1 MAVGARRR
9 QIRTVREKSDKKHG
23 EPSDRT
29 VARESGAAGT
39 PAGPRP
45 DPQADRQSDPQADR
59 TVVEDGRRRRRGDR
73 VNRRVLRRYASLLPS
88 AFLVLGTV
96 IEVLEPGMTIS
107 ALFAAAPIA
116 AAALQSLRATVV
128 TGVVSCVLISLLA
141 AFFDHDVRGF
151 ERELPALAVV
161 VVSVLAVGINYLIRR
176 SDEQLA
182 SARIVAEA
190 AQLAVLPAPPARVG
204 GLTVAARYQA
214 AQSDASIGGDLYVV
228 QHTPHGV
235 RLIVGDV
242 RGKGLGAVSA
252 VVIVIGAFREAAEE
266 ELTLAGV
273 AARLDRSLERE
284 GQRRLG
290 VQQFEGFTTAVLAE
304 VPPVLAGAATRTLRV
319 INRGHPPPLLLDHGT
334 VHALE
339 PRVHALPL
347 GVTELGVWPDRADEF
362 AFPAGA
368 QLLLYTDGLS
378 EARDGDGVFY
388 DPVRRLSGR
397 SFEGPDAV
405 LDMLVADVEAHTGGA
420 RSDDMA
426 LLALGRPEPPPR
438 PVTLRDAPPQLP

>member
-1 MAVGARRR
+1 MQETSDQPDGDEHRPADPRYRALRRW
-9 QIRTVREKSDKKHG
+9 
-23 EPSDRT
+23 
-29 VARESGAAGT
+29 A
-39 PAGPRP
+39 
-45 DPQADRQSDPQADR
+45 
-59 TVVEDGRRRRRGDR
+59 
-73 VNRRVLRRYASLLPS
+73 RVLPA

-96 IEVLEPGMTIS
+96 IEILRPGLTIS

-116 AAALQSLRATVV
+116 AAALQTMRATVI
-128 TGVVSCVLISLLA
+128 TGIVSCVTISLLA
-141 AFFDHDVRGF
+141 AFFDHDVEGF

-161 VVSVLAVGINYLIRR
+161 AVSLLAVGINYLIRR
-176 SDEQLA
+176 NGEQLA

-204 GLTVAARYQA
+204 GLIVAARYKA
-214 AQSDASIGGDLYVV
+214 AQTDASIGGDFYAV

-266 ELTLAGV
+266 EPTLAGV

-290 VQQFEGFTTAVLAE
+290 IQQFEGFTTAVLAE
-304 VPPVLAGAATRTLRV
+304 LPPVAEGAASRTLRL
-319 INRGHPPPLLLDHGT
+319 INRGHPPPLLLDHGA
-334 VHALE
+334 VRSLD
-339 PRVHALPL
+339 PRVPALPL

-378 EARDGDGVFY
+378 EARDEEGTFY
-388 DPVRRLSGR
+388 DPVRRLSDHP
-397 SFEGPDAV
+397 FEDPEAV
-405 LDMLVADVEAHTGGA
+405 LDMLMGDVEAHTGGGT
-420 RSDDMA
+420 SDDMA
-426 LLALGRPEPPPR
+426 LLAVGRPERAGRTPSR
-438 PVTLRDAPPQLP
+438 AASRARE